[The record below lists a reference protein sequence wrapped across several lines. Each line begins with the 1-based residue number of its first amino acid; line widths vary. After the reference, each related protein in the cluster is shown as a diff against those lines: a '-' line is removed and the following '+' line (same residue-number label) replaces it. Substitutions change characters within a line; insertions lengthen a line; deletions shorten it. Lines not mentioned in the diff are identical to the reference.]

1 MKQLRRTIRK
11 ILLENN
17 DFYEKLAI
25 MLCTGD
31 LESINQAIEL
41 AETMGYIHRVEYE
54 LWEQHYHVHR
64 WTFSAVKEFHAIILE
79 EWANTSAHNSRFGDF
94 AIYPHRNHSIGIK
107 LVEHVS

>member
-17 DFYEKLAI
+17 DHYEKLAV
-25 MLCTGD
+25 MLCSGD

-41 AETMGYIHRVEYE
+41 AEAMGYIHRVEYE

-64 WTFSAVKEFHAIILE
+64 WTFSAVKPFEAVLIE
-79 EWANTSAHNSRFGDF
+79 EWGKRTTYNPDF
-94 AIYPHRNHSIGIK
+94 VIYPKRNHSIGNK
-107 LVEHVS
+107 LVEKVRE